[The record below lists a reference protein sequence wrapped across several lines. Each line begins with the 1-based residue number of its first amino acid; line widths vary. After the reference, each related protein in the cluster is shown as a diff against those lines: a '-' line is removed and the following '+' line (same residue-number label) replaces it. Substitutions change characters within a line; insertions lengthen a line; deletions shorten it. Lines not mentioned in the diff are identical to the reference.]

1 MEGVRCWK
9 NNVHPES
16 QQTGGGHML
25 KVIFGDREDVVYD
38 SPISPF
44 FCPGYPKM
52 VDSAFFEQ

>member
-1 MEGVRCWK
+1 
-9 NNVHPES
+9 
-16 QQTGGGHML
+16 ML

-52 VDSAFFEQ
+52 VDSAFFAQ